1 MAELLFKRMR
11 NYKASILIVD
21 DEPIN
26 IEILAHNL
34 QTQYWVHAVNCGRA
48 ALEFVQERPVDLIL
62 LDVKMPDLCGFE
74 VLRQLKKLPH
84 RCDIPVMFVTGQDS
98 TDDELK
104 ALRLGA
110 VDYIRKPFRMPLAMA
125 RIGVQIELK
134 LKSDLLESM
143 ASADGLT
150 GIANRRKFDE
160 SFAALYKDCA
170 RNIRS
175 LALVL
180 VDIDYFKQ
188 YNDRYG
194 HSAGDEA
201 LKRVA
206 AVLHEVGQRAMDV
219 VARVGGEEFALI
231 LPSVDPSYLR
241 DLCFKIH
248 TSIAALAIEH
258 GDSEVSQHLTVT
270 IGAVSVQPIA
280 GGHPQALYDHADRL
294 LYKAKNQ
301 GRAQTVH
308 AILNK

>member
-1 MAELLFKRMR
+1 MPALLFDRLR
-11 NYKASILIVD
+11 DYKASILIVD

-26 IEILAHNL
+26 IEILAHSL
-34 QTQYWVHAVNCGRA
+34 QERYWVHAVNCGKA
-48 ALEFVQERPVDLIL
+48 ALEFVRERPVDLIL
-62 LDVKMPDLCGFE
+62 LDVQMPDLCGFE
-74 VLRQLKKLPH
+74 VLKQLPH
-84 RCDIPVMFVTGQDS
+84 RSHIPVMFVTGQDS

-104 ALRLGA
+104 GLQLGA

-188 YNDRYG
+188 YNDCYG

-206 AVLHEVGQRAMDV
+206 AALHEIGQRAMDV

-231 LPSVDPSYLR
+231 LPGVDAAHLR
-241 DLCFKIH
+241 ELCFKIH

-258 GDSEVSQHLTVT
+258 TGSDVSPHVTVT
-270 IGAVSVQPIA
+270 VGAASVQPIA
-280 GGHPQALYDHADRL
+280 GGHPQALYDHADQL
-294 LYKAKNQ
+294 LYKAKRQ
-301 GRAQTVH
+301 GRAQTVQ
-308 AILNK
+308 AVLG